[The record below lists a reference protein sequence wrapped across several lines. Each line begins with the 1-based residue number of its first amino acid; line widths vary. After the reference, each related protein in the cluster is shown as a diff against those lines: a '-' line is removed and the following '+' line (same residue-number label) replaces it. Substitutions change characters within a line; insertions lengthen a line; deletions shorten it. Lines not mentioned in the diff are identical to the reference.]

1 MGGGPGGPKKVTRCL
16 SLSTSHPPYMN
27 RDARHSHAKKADEEK
42 GEQKERD
49 WNGDP
54 I

>member
-1 MGGGPGGPKKVTRCL
+1 MLPTGAVMSNINTKINSMK
-16 SLSTSHPPYMN
+16 
-27 RDARHSHAKKADEEK
+27 EEK

-54 I
+54 TLSHLTFNMCFFFLLW